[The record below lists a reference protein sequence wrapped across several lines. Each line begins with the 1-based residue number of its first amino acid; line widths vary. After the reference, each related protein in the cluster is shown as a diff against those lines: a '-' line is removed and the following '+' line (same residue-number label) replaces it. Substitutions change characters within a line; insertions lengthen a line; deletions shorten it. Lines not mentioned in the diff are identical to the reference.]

1 MTGAAAAEKF
11 PYAGGVSFHSSEF
24 GQHSRAE
31 IVILNGR
38 SDSGM
43 YSGEQ
48 SSPGLAVRNPRH
60 IFLLGFNFAVSVF
73 FWYS

>member
-1 MTGAAAAEKF
+1 MNGAAAAEKF

-48 SSPGLAVRNPRH
+48 SSPGEIPE
-60 IFLLGFNFAVSVF
+60 IPDTFFYSV
-73 FWYS
+73 